1 MENRIR
7 PIWVIILLLLGIL
20 IGLYINKGVAK
31 KIQVEGGTKFDEVM
45 WYVDNDYVEEP
56 DAQKLQDEAIAA
68 LMEELDPH
76 SDYISLDDFNEV
88 NDPLLGSFDGI
99 GVQFRLEKS
108 REDLPRR
115 WVSLQATV
123 SSMSTTP

>member
-45 WYVDNDYVEEP
+45 WYVDNDYVEKP

-76 SDYISLDDFNEV
+76 SDYISLDDFNKLIQHHLTSCLKRV
-88 NDPLLGSFDGI
+88 IIQS
-99 GVQFRLEKS
+99 
-108 REDLPRR
+108 
-115 WVSLQATV
+115 
-123 SSMSTTP
+123 